1 MADQARAE
9 LRAAIKAA
17 DGGADEALALLRQA
31 AAVEDT
37 MAVAFGPPDVVKP
50 AHELLGELLLAQGK
64 PAEAQQA
71 FVRSLTLAPRRAAS
85 LLGLARAATAAGDA
99 AVADQA
105 RADLRAMWHQADD
118 DLPGL
123 TEIARPAAQ
132 AH

>member
-1 MADQARAE
+1 M
-9 LRAAIKAA
+9 
-17 DGGADEALALLRQA
+17 
-31 AAVEDT
+31 
-37 MAVAFGPPDVVKP
+37 VKP

-71 FVRSLTLAPRRAAS
+71 FVRSLALAPRRAAS
-85 LLGLARAATAAGDA
+85 PA
-99 AVADQA
+99 AVAA

-132 AH
+132 AR

>member
-1 MADQARAE
+1 
-9 LRAAIKAA
+9 
-17 DGGADEALALLRQA
+17 
-31 AAVEDT
+31 

-71 FVRSLTLAPRRAAS
+71 FVRSLALAPRRAAS
-85 LLGLARAATAAGDA
+85 LLGLARAAAAAGDA

-132 AH
+132 AR